1 MRNTYIPT
9 DVFENLTLGLAKR
22 LNDGLTQCMVSG
34 KFEPHQIAEA
44 LADCAIMPVDMVQ
57 QIIIDQNSDAAR
69 QAERMVPVF
78 AVA

>member
-1 MRNTYIPT
+1 MRNIYIPI
-9 DVFENLTLGLAKR
+9 DVFENLTNGLAKR
-22 LNDGLTQCMVSG
+22 LNEGLTQCMVSG
-34 KFEPHQIAEA
+34 KFEPYQIAEA

-69 QAERMVPVF
+69 QAKRIVPAF